1 MAYTGANGSFTINGY
16 TGVVRNATVDISR
29 DALETTNLGD
39 YSRTYT
45 PGLVGATGNATFIY
59 EAEIKSNL
67 IANVL
72 NTASTRE
79 TPIAVTLTVGTG
91 QTIAGSV
98 FITQVGTSAS
108 VGDVTSTNVAFQFTG
123 APS

>member
-1 MAYTGANGSFTINGY
+1 MAYTGANGSFAINGY

-45 PGLVGATGNATFIY
+45 PGLIGATGSSTFIY
-59 EAEIKSNL
+59 ESEVKSNL

-72 NTASTRE
+72 NTTTARD
-79 TPIAVTLTVGTG
+79 TPVAVRLTVGTG
-91 QTIAGSV
+91 QTLAGNV
-98 FITQVGTSAS
+98 FITQVCTSVS

>member
-29 DALETTNLGD
+29 DALETTNLGE

-45 PGLVGATGNATFIY
+45 PGLIGATGNATFIY

-72 NTASTRE
+72 NTASSRE

-91 QTIAGSV
+91 QALAGSV
-98 FITQVGTSAS
+98 FITQVGTSVS

>member
-1 MAYTGANGSFTINGY
+1 MAYTGANGNFTINGY

-45 PGLVGATGNATFIY
+45 PGLIGATGNATFIY

-72 NTASTRE
+72 NTASSRE
-79 TPIAVTLTVGTG
+79 TPIAVTLTVGSG

-98 FITQVGTSAS
+98 FITQVGTSVS

>member
-29 DALETTNLGD
+29 DALETTNLGN

-45 PGLVGATGNATFIY
+45 PGLIGATGNATFIY
-59 EAEIKSNL
+59 EAEIKGNL

-72 NTASTRE
+72 NTAGSRE

-91 QTIAGSV
+91 QTLAGSV
-98 FITQVGTSAS
+98 FITQVGTSVS

>member
-45 PGLVGATGNATFIY
+45 PGLIGATGNATFIY
-59 EAEIKSNL
+59 EAEIKGNL

-72 NTASTRE
+72 NTASSRE

-91 QTIAGSV
+91 QTLAGSV
-98 FITQVGTSAS
+98 FITQVGTSVS

>member
-45 PGLVGATGNATFIY
+45 PGLIGATGSATFIY
-59 EAEIKSNL
+59 ESEVKSNL
-67 IANVL
+67 MANVL
-72 NTASTRE
+72 NTTTSRD

-91 QTIAGSV
+91 QTLAGNV
-98 FITQVGTSAS
+98 FITQVGASVS
-108 VGDVTSTNVAFQFTG
+108 VGDVTSTNIAFQFTG

>member
-45 PGLVGATGNATFIY
+45 PGLIGATGNATFIY

-72 NTASTRE
+72 NTASSRE
-79 TPIAVTLTVGTG
+79 TPIAVTLTVGSG

-98 FITQVGTSAS
+98 FITQVGTSVS

>member
-45 PGLVGATGNATFIY
+45 PGLIGATGNATFIY
-59 EAEIKSNL
+59 EAEIKGNL

-72 NTASTRE
+72 NTASSRE
-79 TPIAVTLTVGTG
+79 TPIAVTLTVGTE
-91 QTIAGSV
+91 QTLAGSV
-98 FITQVGTSAS
+98 FITQVGTSVS

>member
-79 TPIAVTLTVGTG
+79 TPIAVTVTVGTG

-98 FITQVGTSAS
+98 FITQVGTSVS

>member
-1 MAYTGANGSFTINGY
+1 MAYTGANGSFIINGY
-16 TGVVRNATVDISR
+16 TGVVRNATIDISR

-45 PGLVGATGNATFIY
+45 PGLIGATGSATFIY
-59 EAEIKSNL
+59 ESEVKSNL

-72 NTASTRE
+72 NTATSRD
-79 TPIAVTLTVGTG
+79 TPIAVTLIVGTG
-91 QTIAGSV
+91 QTLAGNV
-98 FITQVGTSAS
+98 FITQVGTSVS

>member
-29 DALETTNLGD
+29 DALETTNLGN

-45 PGLVGATGNATFIY
+45 PGLIGATGNATFIY

-67 IANVL
+67 ITNLL
-72 NTASTRE
+72 NTASSRE
-79 TPIAVTLTVGTG
+79 TPIAVTLAIGNG
-91 QTIAGSV
+91 QTLAGSV
-98 FITQVGTSAS
+98 FITQVGTSVS

>member
-29 DALETTNLGD
+29 DALETTNLGN

-45 PGLVGATGNATFIY
+45 PGLIGATGNATFIY

-72 NTASTRE
+72 NTTSSRE

-91 QTIAGSV
+91 QTLAGSV
-98 FITQVGTSAS
+98 FITQVGTSVS

>member
-16 TGVVRNATVDISR
+16 TGVVRSATVDISR

-45 PGLVGATGNATFIY
+45 PGLIGATGNATFIY
-59 EAEIKSNL
+59 ETEVKSNL
-67 IANVL
+67 MANVL
-72 NTASTRE
+72 DTTTARDTA
-79 TPIAVTLTVGTG
+79 IAVTLTVGTG
-91 QTIAGSV
+91 QTITGNV
-98 FITQVGTSAS
+98 FITQAGTSVS

-123 APS
+123 SPS

>member
-29 DALETTNLGD
+29 DALETTNLGN

-45 PGLVGATGNATFIY
+45 PGLIGATGNATFIY

-72 NTASTRE
+72 NTASSRE
-79 TPIAVTLTVGTG
+79 TPIAVTLTVGMG

-98 FITQVGTSAS
+98 FITQVGTSVS

>member
-29 DALETTNLGD
+29 DALETTNLGN

-45 PGLVGATGNATFIY
+45 PGLIGATGNATFIY

-67 IANVL
+67 VANVL
-72 NTASTRE
+72 NTASSRE

-91 QTIAGSV
+91 QTLAGSV
-98 FITQVGTSAS
+98 FITQVGTSVS

>member
-45 PGLVGATGNATFIY
+45 PGLIGATGNATFIY

-72 NTASTRE
+72 NTASSRE

-91 QTIAGSV
+91 QTLAGSV
-98 FITQVGTSAS
+98 FITQVGTSVS

>member
-29 DALETTNLGD
+29 DALETTNLGN

-45 PGLVGATGNATFIY
+45 PGLIGATGNATFIY

-72 NTASTRE
+72 NTASSRE
-79 TPIAVTLTVGTG
+79 TPIAVTLTVGSG

-98 FITQVGTSAS
+98 FITQVGTSVS

>member
-45 PGLVGATGNATFIY
+45 PGLIGATGSATFIY
-59 EAEIKSNL
+59 ESEVKSNL

-72 NTASTRE
+72 NTTTARD
-79 TPIAVTLTVGTG
+79 TPVAVTLTVGTG
-91 QTIAGSV
+91 QTLAGSV
-98 FITQVGTSAS
+98 FITQVGTSVS

>member
-29 DALETTNLGD
+29 DALETTNLGS

-45 PGLVGATGNATFIY
+45 PGLIGATGNATFIY
-59 EAEIKSNL
+59 ETEIKSNL

-72 NTASTRE
+72 NTASSRE
-79 TPIAVTLTVGTG
+79 TPIAVTLTIGTG
-91 QTIAGSV
+91 QALAGSV
-98 FITQVGTSAS
+98 FITQVGTSVS

>member
-1 MAYTGANGSFTINGY
+1 MAYTSANGSFTINGY

-29 DALETTNLGD
+29 DALETTNLGN

-45 PGLVGATGNATFIY
+45 PGLIGATGNATFIY
-59 EAEIKSNL
+59 ESEVKSNL

-72 NTASTRE
+72 NITTARD
-79 TPIAVTLTVGTG
+79 TPVAVTLTVGTD
-91 QTIAGSV
+91 QTLTGNV
-98 FITQVGTSAS
+98 FITQVGTSVS

>member
-45 PGLVGATGNATFIY
+45 PGLIGATGSATFIY
-59 EAEIKSNL
+59 ESEVKSNL
-67 IANVL
+67 ISNVL
-72 NTASTRE
+72 NTTTARD
-79 TPIAVTLTVGTG
+79 TPIAVVLAIGGG
-91 QTIAGSV
+91 QVLAGNV
-98 FITQVGTSAS
+98 FITQVGTSVS
-108 VGDVTSTNVAFQFTG
+108 VGDVTSTNIAFQFTG

>member
-45 PGLVGATGNATFIY
+45 PGLIGATGSATFIY
-59 EAEIKSNL
+59 ESEVKSNL

-72 NTASTRE
+72 NTTTARD
-79 TPIAVTLTVGTG
+79 TPVAVTLTVGTG
-91 QTIAGSV
+91 QALAGSV
-98 FITQVGTSAS
+98 FITQVGTSVS

-123 APS
+123 SPS

>member
-45 PGLVGATGNATFIY
+45 PGLIGATGSATFIY
-59 EAEIKSNL
+59 ESEIKSNL

-72 NTASTRE
+72 NTTDSRD
-79 TPIAVTLTVGTG
+79 TPIAVVLTVGTG
-91 QTIAGSV
+91 QTLSGNV
-98 FITQVGTSAS
+98 FVTQVGTSVS

>member
-45 PGLVGATGNATFIY
+45 PGMVGATGNATFIY

-72 NTASTRE
+72 NTASSRE
-79 TPIAVTLTVGTG
+79 TPIAVTLTVGSG

-98 FITQVGTSAS
+98 FITQVGTSVS

>member
-29 DALETTNLGD
+29 DALETTNLGN

-45 PGLVGATGNATFIY
+45 PGLIGATGNATFIY
-59 EAEIKSNL
+59 EVEIKSNL

-72 NTASTRE
+72 NTASSRE

-91 QTIAGSV
+91 QTLAGSV
-98 FITQVGTSAS
+98 FITQVGTSVS

>member
-39 YSRTYT
+39 YSRTYA
-45 PGLVGATGNATFIY
+45 PGLIGATGSATFIY
-59 EAEIKSNL
+59 ESEVKKNL
-67 IANVL
+67 IANIL
-72 NTASTRE
+72 STTAGRD
-79 TPIAVTLTVGTG
+79 TPVAVTLTVGTG
-91 QTIAGSV
+91 QTLAGNV
-98 FITQVGTSAS
+98 FITQVGTSVS

-123 APS
+123 APN

>member
-29 DALETTNLGD
+29 DALETTNLGN

-45 PGLVGATGNATFIY
+45 PGLIGATGSATFIY
-59 EAEIKSNL
+59 ESEVKSNL
-67 IANVL
+67 ITNVL
-72 NTASTRE
+72 NTTTARD
-79 TPIAVTLTVGTG
+79 TPVAVTLTVGTG
-91 QTIAGSV
+91 QTLAGNV
-98 FITQVGTSAS
+98 FITQVGTSVS

>member
-72 NTASTRE
+72 NTASSRE

-91 QTIAGSV
+91 QTLAGSV
-98 FITQVGTSAS
+98 FITQVGTSVS

>member
-29 DALETTNLGD
+29 DALETTNLGN

-45 PGLVGATGNATFIY
+45 PGLIGATGNATFIY

-72 NTASTRE
+72 NTASSRE

-91 QTIAGSV
+91 QTLAGNV
-98 FITQVGTSAS
+98 FITQVGTSVS
-108 VGDVTSTNVAFQFTG
+108 VGDVTNTNVAFQFTG

>member
-29 DALETTNLGD
+29 DVLETTNLGD

-45 PGLVGATGNATFIY
+45 PGLIGATGSATFIY
-59 EAEIKSNL
+59 ESEVKSNL

-72 NTASTRE
+72 NTTTARD
-79 TPIAVTLTVGTG
+79 TPVAVTLTVGTG
-91 QTIAGSV
+91 QTLAGSV
-98 FITQVGTSAS
+98 FITQVGTSVS

>member
-59 EAEIKSNL
+59 ESEIKSNL

>member
-29 DALETTNLGD
+29 DVLETTNLGD

-45 PGLVGATGNATFIY
+45 PGLIGATGNATFIY

-72 NTASTRE
+72 NTASSRE

-91 QTIAGSV
+91 QTLAGSV
-98 FITQVGTSAS
+98 FITQVGTSVS

>member
-29 DALETTNLGD
+29 DALETTNLGA

-45 PGLVGATGNATFIY
+45 PGLIGATGNATFIY
-59 EAEIKSNL
+59 EAEIKNNL
-67 IANVL
+67 IANIL
-72 NTASTRE
+72 SATAGRD
-79 TPIAVTLTVGTG
+79 TPVAVTLTIGIG
-91 QTIAGSV
+91 QTFAGDV
-98 FITQVGTSAS
+98 FITQVGTSVS

>member
-67 IANVL
+67 ISNVL
-72 NTASTRE
+72 NTASSRE

-98 FITQVGTSAS
+98 FITQVGTSVS

>member
-45 PGLVGATGNATFIY
+45 PGLIGATGSATFIY
-59 EAEIKSNL
+59 ESEVKSNL

-72 NTASTRE
+72 NTEASRD

-91 QTIAGSV
+91 QTLSGNV
-98 FITQVGTSAS
+98 FVTQVGTSVS
-108 VGDVTSTNVAFQFTG
+108 VGDVTSTNIAFQFTG

>member
-1 MAYTGANGSFTINGY
+1 MAYTGANGSFAINGY

-45 PGLVGATGNATFIY
+45 PGLIGATGSATFIY
-59 EAEIKSNL
+59 ESEIKSNL

-72 NTASTRE
+72 NTTTARD
-79 TPIAVTLTVGTG
+79 TPVAVTLTVGTG
-91 QTIAGSV
+91 QTLAGNV
-98 FITQVGTSAS
+98 FITQVGTSVS

>member
-45 PGLVGATGNATFIY
+45 PGLIGATGNATFIY

-72 NTASTRE
+72 STTAARD
-79 TPIAVTLTVGTG
+79 TPVAVTLTVGTG
-91 QTIAGSV
+91 QTLVGSV
-98 FITQVGTSAS
+98 FITQVGTSVS